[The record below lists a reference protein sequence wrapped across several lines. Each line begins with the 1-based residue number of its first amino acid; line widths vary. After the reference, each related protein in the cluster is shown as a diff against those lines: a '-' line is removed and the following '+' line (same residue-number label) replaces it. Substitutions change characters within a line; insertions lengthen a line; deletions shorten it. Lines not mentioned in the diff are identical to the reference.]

1 MTTMSVRRHHENAI
15 GPVCR
20 LPIGKPGI
28 GVILAVAATVISGCA
43 VGGAAT
49 PTARPTA
56 SPTAIPTASA
66 KPGTV
71 MHVDI
76 RVPIASS
83 ANVGAPCDASSF
95 GSHTNAG
102 TPLSSIPGAK
112 FTLGVLRG
120 QADIAE
126 KTVPTTGTIVTRGS
140 DDPVFRTDC
149 SFKFDIPLEASEET
163 YVFSVGK
170 IYFPVPII
178 SRTELAT
185 TGWTATIGVNVD
197 Q

>member
-1 MTTMSVRRHHENAI
+1 
-15 GPVCR
+15 
-20 LPIGKPGI
+20 
-28 GVILAVAATVISGCA
+28 
-43 VGGAAT
+43 
-49 PTARPTA
+49 
-56 SPTAIPTASA
+56 
-66 KPGTV
+66 

-95 GSHTNAG
+95 GSHTDAG

-120 QADIAE
+120 QQGLAE
-126 KTVPTTGTIVTRGS
+126 KTVPTSGTIVERGG

-149 SFKFDIPLEASEET
+149 SFRFDIPLEPSVET

-170 IYFPVPII
+170 IYFPVPIV
-178 SRTELAT
+178 SRTELAA

>member
-1 MTTMSVRRHHENAI
+1 MSVRRNHENAI
-15 GPVCR
+15 GPIRR
-20 LPIGKPGI
+20 LPSGKPAI
-28 GVILAVAATVISGCA
+28 GVIVALAATVVTGCT
-43 VGGAAT
+43 VGVTAT
-49 PTARPTA
+49 PTSSPTA
-56 SPTAIPTASA
+56 SPTASPTPSPR
-66 KPGTV
+66 PGTV

-76 RVPIASS
+76 RVPIASG

-95 GSHTNAG
+95 GSHTYAG

-120 QADIAE
+120 QQDLAE
-126 KTVPTTGTIVTRGS
+126 KTVPTTGTIVARGG

-149 SFKFDIPLEASEET
+149 SLRFDVPLEPSVET
-163 YVFSVGK
+163 YVFSIGK

-178 SRTELAT
+178 PRAQLAD